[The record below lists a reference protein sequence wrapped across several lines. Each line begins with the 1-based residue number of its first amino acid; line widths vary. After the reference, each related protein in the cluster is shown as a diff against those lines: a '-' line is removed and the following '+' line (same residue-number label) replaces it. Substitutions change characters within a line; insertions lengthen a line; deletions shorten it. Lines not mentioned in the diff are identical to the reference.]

1 LYLIKKI
8 NHLFIQVNF
17 PIIAIDIII
26 SVASRINSNAHC
38 TLSNYTNSCKTM
50 ASKKVIIPFVLIAVL
65 LLCQGLCFLYIYIY
79 MNFIKFGRQILLYI
93 MHRSLIINFIC
104 VYFVFSDYKNNVAAQ
119 SQCCT
124 EHPELGKCQPGVDDK
139 SPNGKCWQYCMNNC
153 DENKGG
159 FCKLNNNM
167 HHCHCYCWFWCY
179 IYQ

>member
-1 LYLIKKI
+1 
-8 NHLFIQVNF
+8 
-17 PIIAIDIII
+17 
-26 SVASRINSNAHC
+26 
-38 TLSNYTNSCKTM
+38 
-50 ASKKVIIPFVLIAVL
+50 
-65 LLCQGLCFLYIYIY
+65 

-159 FCKLNNNM
+159 FCKLNNKK
-167 HHCHCYCWFWCY
+167 HHCHCYC
-179 IYQ
+179 